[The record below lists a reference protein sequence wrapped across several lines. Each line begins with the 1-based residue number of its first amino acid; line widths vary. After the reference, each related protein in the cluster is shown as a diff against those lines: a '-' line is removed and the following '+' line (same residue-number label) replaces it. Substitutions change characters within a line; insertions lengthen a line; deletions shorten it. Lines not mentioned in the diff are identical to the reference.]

1 MANKKQAGQELSLF
15 DDSFF
20 DDTPVSQEEIQRT
33 GYLDDIRQ
41 PKELSERKQAF
52 HTMLDKMEE
61 ELKRFDSDNAQKVT
75 IVIPKEE
82 TSEDAANTRQ
92 RAKRKRI
99 KVSFADGT
107 EVCDSNATTTLM
119 QTIEKIGVER
129 VAALGRE
136 VCHIPLV
143 AKEIN
148 SKYASWTK
156 PMSNGWYLMTQS
168 DTKQKYMQL
177 KSIMAQ
183 LSIEATVELGE
194 FDTISATSHAR
205 KGDTRKK
212 KAQLSVTFPN
222 DIVLQGEDPLHT
234 YVMVINHIGLERIKK
249 TNIKIGGSPITTPHK
264 KYNGQVKLDSGE
276 WLTVPVTV
284 KDKYKILRVISS
296 LTHEPFEVRI
306 IE

>member
-1 MANKKQAGQELSLF
+1 MAKKKQAEQELSLF

-41 PKELSERKQAF
+41 PLELPERKQAF
-52 HTMLDKMEE
+52 HTAIDKIEE
-61 ELKRFDSDNAQKVT
+61 ELKRLDADNAPKLT
-75 IVIPKEE
+75 IVIPKT
-82 TSEDAANTRQ
+82 TSENTADTRQ

-107 EVCDSNATTTLM
+107 EFCDANATTTM
-119 QTIEKIGVER
+119 IQAIEKIGVER
-129 VAALGRE
+129 VAALGME

-143 AKEIN
+143 AQEVN
-148 SKYASWTK
+148 QRYSYWTK
-156 PMSNGWYLMTQS
+156 PMSNGWYLMAQS

-177 KSIMAQ
+177 KSIIAQ
-183 LSIEATVELGE
+183 LSIEATVELGD
-194 FDTISATSHAR
+194 FDAISATSHAR

-212 KAQLSVTFPN
+212 KAQLSVTFP
-222 DIVLQGEDPLHT
+222 DGMVLQGENPLHT
-234 YVMVINHIGLERIKK
+234 YVMVIYHIGLERIKK
-249 TNIKIGGSPITTPHK
+249 INIKIGGCPITTPHK

-296 LTHEPFEVRI
+296 LTHEPFEVSI
-306 IE
+306 I

>member
-1 MANKKQAGQELSLF
+1 MAKKKQAEQELSLF

-20 DDTPVSQEEIQRT
+20 DNTPVSQEEIQRT
-33 GYLDDIRQ
+33 RYLDDIRQ
-41 PKELSERKQAF
+41 PLELPERKQAF
-52 HTMLDKMEE
+52 HTALDKIE
-61 ELKRFDSDNAQKVT
+61 ELKRLDADNAPKLT
-75 IVIPKEE
+75 IVIPKT
-82 TSEDAANTRQ
+82 TSENTADTRQ

-107 EVCDSNATTTLM
+107 EFCDANATTTM
-119 QTIEKIGVER
+119 IQAIEKIGVER
-129 VAALGRE
+129 VAALGLE

-143 AKEIN
+143 AQEVN
-148 SKYASWTK
+148 QKYASWTK
-156 PMSNGWYLMTQS
+156 PMSNGWYLMAQS

-177 KSIMAQ
+177 KSIIAQ
-183 LSIEATVELGE
+183 LSIEATVELGD
-194 FDTISATSHAR
+194 FDAISATSHAR

-212 KAQLSVTFPN
+212 KAQLSVTFP
-222 DIVLQGEDPLHT
+222 DGMVLQGENPLHT
-234 YVMVINHIGLERIKK
+234 YVMVIYHIGLERIKK
-249 TNIKIGGSPITTPHK
+249 INIKIGGCPITTPHK

>member
-1 MANKKQAGQELSLF
+1 MAKKKQAEQELSLF

-20 DDTPVSQEEIQRT
+20 DDAPVSQEEIQRT

-41 PKELSERKQAF
+41 PLELTERKQAF
-52 HTMLDKMEE
+52 HTALDKIEE
-61 ELKRFDSDNAQKVT
+61 ELKRLDADNAPKLT
-75 IVIPKEE
+75 IAIPKT
-82 TSEDAANTRQ
+82 TSESTADTRQ

-107 EVCDSNATTTLM
+107 EFCDANATTTM
-119 QTIEKIGVER
+119 IQVIEKIGVER
-129 VAALGRE
+129 IAALGME

-143 AKEIN
+143 AQEVN
-148 SKYASWTK
+148 QRYCYWTK
-156 PMSNGWYLMTQS
+156 HMSNGWYLMAQS

-177 KSIMAQ
+177 KSIIAQ
-183 LSIEATVELGE
+183 LSIEATVELGD
-194 FDTISATSHAR
+194 FDAISATSHAR

-212 KAQLSVTFPN
+212 KAQLSVTFP
-222 DIVLQGEDPLHT
+222 DGMVLQGENPLHT
-234 YVMVINHIGLERIKK
+234 YVMVIYHIGLERIKK
-249 TNIKIGGSPITTPHK
+249 INIKIGGCPITTPHK

-296 LTHEPFEVRI
+296 LTHEPFEVSI
-306 IE
+306 I